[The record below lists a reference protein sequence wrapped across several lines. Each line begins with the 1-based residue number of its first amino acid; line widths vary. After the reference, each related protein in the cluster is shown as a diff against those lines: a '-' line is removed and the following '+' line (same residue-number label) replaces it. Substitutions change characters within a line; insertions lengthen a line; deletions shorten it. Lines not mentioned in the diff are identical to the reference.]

1 METKI
6 QFIAGIDG
14 GGTKT
19 TVICQNL
26 NGEILAEKR
35 FGPFNINSIGEESFI
50 ALMSQICEFLNS
62 IGECIVLYIGAAGVS
77 NSQMQSLIEL
87 AMMKAGIEHWNLVGD
102 HEIAFCGALEGTPGM
117 SLIAGTGSI
126 CFGRNLKGEI
136 LRAGGWGHLL
146 ADEGSGYAIGR
157 DALKAIVRY
166 WDGCAEETSL
176 VDAVAKELQIDS
188 PQKMITYT
196 YGNDKSGI
204 ARVAHIVEQEAMK
217 GDKVAN
223 EILTENAKMLVELVV
238 LVAKRLNIESGEI
251 AMLGGLLENDT
262 FLRKRLIETVEE
274 TCPEFV
280 CVKPR
285 QNAAMGAVMMA
296 KNYYECN
303 LRNIE

>member
-102 HEIAFCGALEGTPGM
+102 HEIALWGALEGKPGM
-117 SLIAGTGSI
+117 SLIAG
-126 CFGRNLKGEI
+126 
-136 LRAGGWGHLL
+136 
-146 ADEGSGYAIGR
+146 
-157 DALKAIVRY
+157 
-166 WDGCAEETSL
+166 
-176 VDAVAKELQIDS
+176 
-188 PQKMITYT
+188 
-196 YGNDKSGI
+196 
-204 ARVAHIVEQEAMK
+204 
-217 GDKVAN
+217 
-223 EILTENAKMLVELVV
+223 
-238 LVAKRLNIESGEI
+238 
-251 AMLGGLLENDT
+251 
-262 FLRKRLIETVEE
+262 
-274 TCPEFV
+274 
-280 CVKPR
+280 
-285 QNAAMGAVMMA
+285 
-296 KNYYECN
+296 
-303 LRNIE
+303 